1 MPRLVDIAKE
11 RRDQLTLTSCAW
23 LSEAMN
29 QKGLVKGGIYLLSG
43 APGAGKTTL
52 ALQMAVD
59 LATQGHLVVYVA
71 LEQSTHDLKDIID
84 GRIYRQ
90 MREESSTRKS
100 SALPLKEGLNELQR
114 QQQANDDFEE
124 KKARIEANLYIE
136 DSLGSIEALQDFLI
150 RRVTR
155 GELKDTALIIVD
167 SLQGTGL
174 ASSSTGVYKKVYE
187 FANNCKALKIPVVLI
202 GHVTKAGAIAG
213 PRTLEHNVDCVLY
226 LRKAMRLRPLFV
238 PKNRFGA
245 ERHEPRILTMNSM
258 GCLEPAK
265 HETATAR
272 LAYGMLRNMD
282 RPVEV
287 QVAVKLPR
295 FGERAQIK
303 APYLPTKV
311 VSQIVDIVGGLHDI
325 DLSEMQFDI
334 NCAIPGGR
342 TFSRILDFPLAM
354 SMLSSY
360 LQRPIP
366 SGSLFVGELDLFR
379 NIRTLESDDVSA
391 LSTLLGDG
399 RVNHIKHLYLEPET
413 ALELKAI
420 SNGLGKIEIHEVRNL
435 EDVVSKLWPE
445 VVEG

>member
-150 RRVTR
+150 RRV
-155 GELKDTALIIVD
+155 
-167 SLQGTGL
+167 
-174 ASSSTGVYKKVYE
+174 
-187 FANNCKALKIPVVLI
+187 
-202 GHVTKAGAIAG
+202 
-213 PRTLEHNVDCVLY
+213 
-226 LRKAMRLRPLFV
+226 
-238 PKNRFGA
+238 
-245 ERHEPRILTMNSM
+245 
-258 GCLEPAK
+258 
-265 HETATAR
+265 
-272 LAYGMLRNMD
+272 
-282 RPVEV
+282 
-287 QVAVKLPR
+287 
-295 FGERAQIK
+295 
-303 APYLPTKV
+303 
-311 VSQIVDIVGGLHDI
+311 
-325 DLSEMQFDI
+325 
-334 NCAIPGGR
+334 
-342 TFSRILDFPLAM
+342 
-354 SMLSSY
+354 
-360 LQRPIP
+360 
-366 SGSLFVGELDLFR
+366 
-379 NIRTLESDDVSA
+379 
-391 LSTLLGDG
+391 
-399 RVNHIKHLYLEPET
+399 
-413 ALELKAI
+413 
-420 SNGLGKIEIHEVRNL
+420 
-435 EDVVSKLWPE
+435 
-445 VVEG
+445 